1 MMMMMMMMMM
11 MVVVVVVV
19 VVVVARGCDRLA
31 HFSHPPNQVDHVHS

>member
-11 MVVVVVVV
+11 MVVVVV

>member
-1 MMMMMMMMMM
+1 MMM
-11 MVVVVVVV
+11 VVVVV